1 MGKYKNANNGITRD
15 KNTVKNNGVA
25 FSKGTGSIFD
35 ALNGDVEAMLV
46 EEERQVL
53 NKVNIGSGRREKNA
67 LVEITNQGKKS
78 SREPTL
84 ISKRFTK
91 KSSVNRILIK
101 ELQVVLRELGVAV
114 PDQLERR
121 FAKLI
126 SAVDAL
132 REDVRKS
139 DLERKESDKV
149 KEKQYKELVTA
160 EASVVGVQTE
170 QDTADS
176 SSIGAQSQ
184 QDSAAASDV
193 GPQTQHD
200 TVAAALVVPVNP
212 SLQVERPVWLRKC
225 SSQTTTFYTDP
236 CRRKKSKT
244 EANKFCLADPVH
256 REHLEAYL

>member
-1 MGKYKNANNGITRD
+1 MAPLGAECSTAKIP
-15 KNTVKNNGVA
+15 VL
-25 FSKGTGSIFD
+25 I
-35 ALNGDVEAMLV
+35 
-46 EEERQVL
+46 RQWSCTWQTAYPFEIRVL
-53 NKVNIGSGRREKNA
+53 NSD
-67 LVEITNQGKKS
+67 
-78 SREPTL
+78 SRSRYRAT
-84 ISKRFTK
+84 ISYTR
-91 KSSVNRILIK
+91 
-101 ELQVVLRELGVAV
+101 V

-121 FAKLI
+121 FTKLI

-139 DLERKESDKV
+139 DLERNESDKV
-149 KEKQYKELVTA
+149 KEKQYKELVRMI
-160 EASVVGVQTE
+160 QTL
-170 QDTADS
+170 QGTSTHMHRMSRFIMRLQWTLLQPLQRLVYRLSRTLQPLQTVHRLNA

-200 TVAAALVVPVNP
+200 TVAATLVVPVNP
-212 SLQVERPVWLRKC
+212 ILQVERPVWLRKC

-256 REHLEAYL
+256 RELLEAYL